1 MKMQDLYSLLKTI
14 NIPVAY
20 HSFKASNMEVKQ
32 PPYIIYFAT
41 SSNNFGADNRVYL
54 KQNNYTVELYTNKK
68 DFSLENKLEDALDS
82 ASIFY
87 DKTETYIDTEAM
99 YQISYQIQI

>member
-1 MKMQDLYSLLKTI
+1 MTTQDLYNLLKTI

-20 HSFKASNMEVKQ
+20 HSFKASKMEVKK
-32 PPYIIYFAT
+32 PPYIIYFVT

-54 KQNNYTVELYTNKK
+54 KQNNYTVELYTDKK

-82 ASIFY
+82 ASVFY

-99 YQISYQIQI
+99 YQISYQIVI